1 MSAEPAPR
9 DAALPEP
16 PPTPGHP
23 ESLALCLSGGGF
35 RAVLFHLGA
44 LRRLNELGLLAKID
58 TFSATSGGSIVA
70 ALLATLVTKDPASR
84 AGFTPDAWD
93 QSMEAPLRALT
104 REDIQRGS
112 HPIRLLAQ
120 SLFRPQARA
129 EAFSRR
135 LEELLTPVK
144 LRDLPPAPRFVFCA
158 TDFLRSVPWLFERDR
173 IGNGQ
178 LGWASPP
185 DGATLAR
192 AVAASSCFPR
202 SISPLPAPID
212 PTLLTGGAAAP
223 GPARD
228 EAIRRLALTDG
239 ATHAHLGLDPVWKTH
254 TTVLVSEAGAF
265 PRTRPPKRTLPPAD
279 PLRFGIDSEGQEI
292 RRRRLVS
299 GFVSGHLGGTF
310 WSLSSAPSSY
320 RVPFGY
326 AKALARDVL
335 CSMRAG
341 LDPVTD
347 AEAAVLQNHGY
358 LTADAALRTHTS
370 HLLPRLVPHL
380 QVPCPGWSPA
390 DPDIEKRVRLAFA
403 DSARRRGW
411 WKIGA

>member
-1 MSAEPAPR
+1 MSASRAPTEAPPSEPAP
-9 DAALPEP
+9 APE
-16 PPTPGHP
+16 HP

-44 LRRLNELGLLAKID
+44 LRRLNELGLLGKID

-70 ALLATLVTKDPASR
+70 ALLATLFTKEPAAR
-84 AGFTPDAWD
+84 AGFSPERWD
-93 QSMEAPLRALT
+93 ESVAAPLRALT
-104 REDIQRGS
+104 REDLQRGAR
-112 HPIRLLAQ
+112 PLRLFAR

-129 EAFSRR
+129 EAFSSR
-135 LEELLTPVK
+135 LEELLSPLK

-173 IGNGQ
+173 MGSRQ
-178 LGWASPP
+178 LGWTSPP

-202 SISPLPAPID
+202 SISPLPAPLD
-212 PTLLTGGAAAP
+212 PALLAGGTAAP
-223 GPARD
+223 GTARD

-265 PRTRPPKRTLPPAD
+265 PRPRPPKRPLPPAD

-326 AKALARDVL
+326 SKALARDVL

-390 DPDIEKRVRLAFA
+390 DPEIEKRVRLAFA
-403 DSARRRGW
+403 ESARRRGW